1 MNKKFMIG
9 GCAAIAVAGNVFA
22 AAEEDYSYF
31 TPYASLKAG
40 CAFLGKRND
49 IKYKC
54 GFAGGVELG
63 MSYDAW
69 KFGLELGIKSNKI
82 KENGGYSTLGKASGA
97 ECLHRNDVHTAAT
110 GLAGYNY
117 VINNDLSVFS
127 IAKVAGNGNA
137 GLPMFGIDNATFEA
151 ATGHANTQNDKVLA
165 LRKVAYFEMQKLSA
179 LTGMLNVCYDYAVS
193 DGFSVYGGLGLGV
206 ARVNY
211 TAKEGTSDPDKAT
224 IIHAHT
230 AAAANAD
237 FVAGDIKSEEI
248 QKGCLTLLPADKL
261 IKTEHSKTVFA
272 WQLMA
277 GVGYEFNEN
286 WKLTLG
292 YKLFNTA
299 KVKQTFA
306 GKEYK
311 IKTPFN
317 HTAELGLTYTF

>member
-31 TPYASLKAG
+31 TPFASLKAG

-69 KFGLELGIKSNKI
+69 KFGVELGFKQNKI
-82 KENGGYSTLGKASGA
+82 KEQKLGDAI
-97 ECLHRNDVHTAAT
+97 TAASAMSIHGT
-110 GLAGYNY
+110 GAAGAPQAGDQQYISGSLNGFS
-117 VINNDLSVFS
+117 VTFGNHVHNNAALMWEWDANRISKIQALS
-127 IAKVAGNGNA
+127 
-137 GLPMFGIDNATFEA
+137 
-151 ATGHANTQNDKVLA
+151 
-165 LRKVAYFEMQKLSA
+165 
-179 LTGMLNVCYDYAVS
+179 GMMNVCYDYAMTEAWS
-193 DGFSVYGGLGLGV
+193 IYAGLGLGV
-206 ARVNY
+206 AKVSY
-211 TAKEGTSDPDKAT
+211 TLEKSSGRTTVATDTSGAG
-224 IIHAHT
+224 HT
-230 AAAANAD
+230 NPTLGNAAFNALKD
-237 FVAGDIKSEEI
+237 YVGKN
-248 QKGCLTLLPADKL
+248 LV
-261 IKTEHSKTVFA
+261 KTELSKTVFA

-277 GVGYEFNEN
+277 GVGYEFDEN
-286 WKLTLG
+286 WKLTFG

-299 KVKQTFA
+299 KVKIGDT
-306 GKEYK
+306 K